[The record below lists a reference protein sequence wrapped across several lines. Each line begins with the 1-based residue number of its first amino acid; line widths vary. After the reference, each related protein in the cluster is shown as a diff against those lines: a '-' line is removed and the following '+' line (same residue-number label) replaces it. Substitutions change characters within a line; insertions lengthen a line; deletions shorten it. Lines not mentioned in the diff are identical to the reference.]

1 MTLVRHR
8 VQSKSLTEVSS
19 SINHLPIF
27 HNIPKWSSILKGD
40 KFHNIPTHGIYMG
53 NTTFGK
59 HHALGNSNIYQ
70 LMIYGPNSQ
79 KPKAQID
86 LVGLCKMCTFDGAK
100 RELQFDNL
108 RACEQAATMKSP
120 RNHGLEGPEWACH
133 ILPMDGWCIER
144 GHKFEIRSVE
154 IWAFARQMLFMLF
167 PLQVGWKGSL
177 SNSIIQPTILPT
189 NCRIHTER
197 LRPLEFWSV
206 PECKICQFVCRW
218 EGSRHFKTLEFFLHG
233 CII

>member
-1 MTLVRHR
+1 MPPIRQHCAKCARSMEL
-8 VQSKSLTEVSS
+8 KENYNLTIWEHV
-19 SINHLPIF
+19 NKQP
-27 HNIPKWSSILKGD
+27 PWKV
-40 KFHNIPTHGIYMG
+40 PE
-53 NTTFGK
+53 TTDWK
-59 HHALGNSNIYQ
+59 VLS
-70 LMIYGPNSQ
+70 GPVISCQ
-79 KPKAQID
+79 WMAD
-86 LVGLCKMCTFDGAK
+86 A
-100 RELQFDNL
+100 
-108 RACEQAATMKSP
+108 S
-120 RNHGLEGPEWACH
+120 
-133 ILPMDGWCIER
+133 R

-154 IWAFARQMLFMLF
+154 IWAFARQILFMLF